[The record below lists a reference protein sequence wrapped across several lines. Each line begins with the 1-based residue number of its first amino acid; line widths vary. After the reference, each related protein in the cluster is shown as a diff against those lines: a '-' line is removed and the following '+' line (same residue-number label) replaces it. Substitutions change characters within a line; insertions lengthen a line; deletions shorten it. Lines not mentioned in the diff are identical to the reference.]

1 MNAQQPGSKQNPTP
15 HWVVGVDVG
24 GTFTDLFVLD
34 EIAGTA
40 RIVKVPSTRGEESRG
55 FMNGIHQVTQG
66 ASAAAVATIVHGTT
80 VGTNALLERKV
91 ARTGIITTRGFR
103 DVLEMRRRDR
113 PQTWGLR
120 GSFTPIVPR
129 QLRLEVDER
138 VLADGQVH
146 TPVDLEQVKQQ
157 TQALLDA
164 GCEAVCVFFI
174 NTYANASNEQA
185 AVAAVRALWPNPHV
199 TAASEV
205 LPEIREFERC
215 STATLN
221 AALQPVVGSYLA
233 RLENDL
239 REQGFA
245 GELLIVQ
252 SNGGV
257 MSRQTACDVPV
268 RTALSGPAAGVMAC
282 AAIARAAGFPN
293 VITGDIGGTSFDVS
307 LVANGQAALAA
318 QTSIEFGLVVRSP
331 MIQIETIGAG
341 GGSIALVD
349 ASGMLQVGPESAG
362 SVPGP
367 ACYARGNTRPTVTD
381 ANVLLGRIAADRP
394 LGGGL
399 LQAMDAALSE
409 QAIQSHIGQ
418 ALGLETLAAAEA
430 ILTVANAKMAGAV
443 RVVSIEK
450 GHDPRQFAY
459 MPFGG
464 GGGLHV
470 CAMMREVGVATG
482 IVPRYPGVTS
492 ALGCVMADMRHDAVQ
507 TLNQALPDVNF
518 INVLQRIDILSE
530 ACQKRLDS
538 AGVRFIAVDE
548 VIAMDMLFTG
558 QTHTLQVT
566 VQREQLSLEGLG
578 LAFSAAYQA
587 AFGRVLEGPVIR
599 LMNLRYARIGR
610 RPKFDLSLLAPKGP
624 GSSKPLGSQRV
635 YHQGRWWDA
644 VRYARLD
651 LPVGAHIQGPAILEQ
666 ADTTVWLE
674 PGFQARVDELG
685 NLLVSLDPSL

>member
-331 MIQIETIGAG
+331 MLRIETIGAG

>member
-1 MNAQQPGSKQNPTP
+1 MSQKR
-15 HWVVGVDVG
+15 WVVGVDVG

-34 EIAGTA
+34 EQTGTA
-40 RIVKVPSTRGEESRG
+40 RIVKVPSTRGEEARG
-55 FMNGIHQVTQG
+55 FMNGIQKISEDG
-66 ASAAAVATIVHGTT
+66 SASGVASIVHGTT

-129 QLRLEVDER
+129 ALRLEVDER
-138 VLADGQVH
+138 VLADGQIH
-146 TPVDLEQVKQQ
+146 TPVDLGQVKAQA
-157 TQALLDA
+157 QALLDA

-174 NTYANASNEQA
+174 NAYANMANEQA
-185 AVAAVRALWPNPHV
+185 AVAAVRAMWPNPHV

-221 AALQPVVGSYLA
+221 AALQPVVGSYLT
-233 RLENDL
+233 RLESDL
-239 REQGFA
+239 RGQGFE

-282 AAIARAAGFPN
+282 AAIARAAGYPN
-293 VITGDIGGTSFDVS
+293 VMTGDMGGTSFDVS
-307 LVANGQAALAA
+307 LVAQGEAALAA

-341 GGSIALVD
+341 GGSIASVD

-367 ACYARGNTRPTVTD
+367 ACYDRGNTRPTVTD
-381 ANVLLGRIAADRP
+381 ANVFLGRIAADRP

-399 LQAMDAALSE
+399 LQALRADLSE
-409 QAIQSHIGQ
+409 QAIQKHV
-418 ALGLETLAAAEA
+418 AEPLGLSTMEAAEA

-507 TLNQALPDVNF
+507 TLNQALNDVNF
-518 INVLQRIDILSE
+518 NEVLARIDQLAE
-530 ACQKRLDS
+530 ACQTRLDS
-538 AGVRFIAVDE
+538 AGVRFVAVDE
-548 VIAMDMLFTG
+548 NIALDMLFTG
-558 QTHTLQVT
+558 QTHTLQVN
-566 VQREQLSLEGLG
+566 VQRSQLSAEGLRQT
-578 LAFSAAYQA
+578 FTEAYQS

-599 LMNLRYARIGR
+599 VMNLRYARIGR
-610 RPKFDLSLLAPKGP
+610 RPKFDLSVLAPVGA
-624 GSSKPLGSQRV
+624 GSTQPLGVQRV
-635 YHQGRWWDA
+635 YHQRQWWDA
-644 VRYARLD
+644 QRYARLE
-651 LPVGAHIQGPAILEQ
+651 LPIGAKVNGPAILEQ

-674 PGFQARVDELG
+674 PGFEAKVDAMG
-685 NLLVSLDPSL
+685 NLLVTAQV

>member
-1 MNAQQPGSKQNPTP
+1 MSGKASYI
-15 HWVVGVDVG
+15 VGVDVG
-24 GTFTDLFVLD
+24 GTFTDLFVLNEAD
-34 EIAGTA
+34 GSA

-55 FMNGIHQVTQG
+55 FMNGVAKVTES
-66 ASAAAVATIVHGTT
+66 ASEIATVVHGTT

-120 GSFTPIVPR
+120 GSFEPIVPR
-129 QLRLEVDER
+129 HLRLEVDER
-138 VLADGQVH
+138 VLADGTVH
-146 TPVDLEQVKQQ
+146 TPVDLDQVKAQA
-157 TQALLDA
+157 QALLDA

-174 NTYANASNEQA
+174 NTYANPANEQG
-185 AVAAVRALWPNPHV
+185 AVAAVRSLWPNPHV

-233 RLENDL
+233 RLESDL
-239 REQGFA
+239 RAQGFA

-268 RTALSGPAAGVMAC
+268 RTALSGPAAGVIAC

-293 VITGDIGGTSFDVS
+293 AITGDMGGTSFDVS
-307 LVANGQAALAA
+307 LVANGEAALAA
-318 QTSIEFGLVVRSP
+318 QTSIEFGMVVRSP

-341 GGSIALVD
+341 GGSIASVD

-362 SVPGP
+362 SIPGP
-367 ACYARGNTRPTVTD
+367 ACYGRGNTRPTVTD

-399 LQAMDAALSE
+399 LAAMDTQKA
-409 QAIQSHIGQ
+409 QDAIATHV
-418 ALGLETLAAAEA
+418 AEPLGLEVMAAAEA

-443 RVVSIEK
+443 RVVSIER

-470 CAMMREVGVATG
+470 CAMMREVGVGTG

-507 TLNQALPDVNF
+507 TLNKTLAELDVTDLRERVATLAAN
-518 INVLQRIDILSE
+518 
-530 ACQKRLDS
+530 CQERLDS
-538 AGVRFIAVDE
+538 AGVKFVSVQEIIAL
-548 VIAMDMLFTG
+548 DMLYAG
-558 QTHTLQVT
+558 QTHTVQVP
-566 VQREQLSLEGLG
+566 VPPDALNHEGIRA
-578 LAFSAAYQA
+578 AFETAYRA
-587 AFGRVLEGPVIR
+587 AFGRVLDGIAVR
-599 LMNLRYARIGR
+599 VMNLRYARVGV
-610 RPKFDLSLLAPKGP
+610 RPKFDLTVLAPQTTEQ
-624 GSSKPLGSQRV
+624 KPSLGVQRV
-635 YHQGRWWDA
+635 FHAGQWWDA
-644 VRYARLD
+644 ARHARLD
-651 LPVGAHIQGPAILEQ
+651 LPVGACIEGPAILEQ
-666 ADTTVWLE
+666 PDTTVWLE
-674 PGFQARVDELG
+674 PGFSATVDTLG
-685 NLLVSLDPSL
+685 NLLVRAL

>member
-1 MNAQQPGSKQNPTP
+1 MSQKR
-15 HWVVGVDVG
+15 WVVGVDVG

-34 EIAGTA
+34 EQTGTA
-40 RIVKVPSTRGEESRG
+40 RIVKVPSTRGEEARG
-55 FMNGIHQVTQG
+55 FMNGIQKISEDG
-66 ASAAAVATIVHGTT
+66 SASGVASIVHGTT

-129 QLRLEVDER
+129 ALRLEVDER
-138 VLADGQVH
+138 VLADGHIH
-146 TPVDLEQVKQQ
+146 TPVNIDQVKAQA
-157 TQALLDA
+157 QALLDA

-174 NTYANASNEQA
+174 NAYANMANEQA
-185 AVAAVRALWPNPHV
+185 AVAAVRAMWPNPHV

-221 AALQPVVGSYLA
+221 AALQPVVGSYLT
-233 RLENDL
+233 RLESDL
-239 REQGFA
+239 RGQGFD

-293 VITGDIGGTSFDVS
+293 VMTGDMGGTSFDVS
-307 LVANGQAALAA
+307 LVAKGEAALAA

-341 GGSIALVD
+341 GGSIASVD

-367 ACYARGNTRPTVTD
+367 ACYDRGNTRPTVTD

-399 LQAMDAALSE
+399 LQAMRSDLSE
-409 QAIQSHIGQ
+409 KAIQTHV
-418 ALGLETLAAAEA
+418 AEPLGLSTMEAAEA

-507 TLNQALPDVNF
+507 TLNQALSDVNF
-518 INVLQRIDILSE
+518 KDVVTRIDKLAE
-530 ACQKRLDS
+530 ACQTRLDS
-538 AGVRFIAVDE
+538 AGVRFVAVDE
-548 VIAMDMLFTG
+548 GIALDMLFTG
-558 QTHTLQVT
+558 QTHTLQVN
-566 VQREQLSLEGLG
+566 VQRAQLSAEGLR
-578 LAFSAAYQA
+578 LAFTEAYQH

-599 LMNLRYARIGR
+599 VMNLRYARIGR
-610 RPKFDLSLLAPKGP
+610 RPKFDLSVLAPVGV
-624 GSSKPLGSQRV
+624 GSTQPLGVQRV
-635 YHQGRWWDA
+635 YHQGQWWDA
-644 VRYARLD
+644 QRYARLE
-651 LPVGAHIQGPAILEQ
+651 LPVGAQVQGPAILEQ

-674 PGFQARVDELG
+674 PGFDAKVDAMG
-685 NLLVSLDPSL
+685 NLLVTVQP

>member
-1 MNAQQPGSKQNPTP
+1 MSQKR
-15 HWVVGVDVG
+15 WVVGVDVG

-34 EIAGTA
+34 EQTGTA
-40 RIVKVPSTRGEESRG
+40 RIVKVPSTRGEEARG
-55 FMNGIHQVTQG
+55 FMNGIQKISEDG
-66 ASAAAVATIVHGTT
+66 SASGVASIVHGTT

-91 ARTGIITTRGFR
+91 AQTGIITTRGFR

-129 QLRLEVDER
+129 ALRLEVDER
-138 VLADGQVH
+138 VLADGHIH
-146 TPVDLEQVKQQ
+146 TPVDIDQVKAQA
-157 TQALLDA
+157 QALLDA

-174 NTYANASNEQA
+174 NAYANTANEQA
-185 AVAAVRALWPNPHV
+185 AVTAVRAMWPNPHV

-221 AALQPVVGSYLA
+221 AALQPVVGSYLT
-233 RLENDL
+233 RLETDL
-239 REQGFA
+239 RGQGFE

-282 AAIARAAGFPN
+282 AAIARAAGYPN
-293 VITGDIGGTSFDVS
+293 VMTGDMGGTSFDVS
-307 LVANGQAALAA
+307 LVAKGEAALSA

-341 GGSIALVD
+341 GGSIASVD

-367 ACYARGNTRPTVTD
+367 ACYDHGNTRPTVTD
-381 ANVLLGRIAADRP
+381 ANVLLGRIAANRP

-399 LQAMDAALSE
+399 LQALRSDLSEKAIQTHVAEPLALST
-409 QAIQSHIGQ
+409 
-418 ALGLETLAAAEA
+418 LEAAEA

-507 TLNQALPDVNF
+507 TLNQALSDVNF
-518 INVLQRIDILSE
+518 KDVVSRIDQLAE
-530 ACQKRLDS
+530 ACQTRLDS
-538 AGVRFIAVDE
+538 AGVRFVAVDE
-548 VIAMDMLFTG
+548 SIALDMLFTG
-558 QTHTLQVT
+558 QTHTLQVN
-566 VQREQLSLEGLG
+566 VQRAQLSAEGLRA
-578 LAFSAAYQA
+578 AFTEAYQH

-599 LMNLRYARIGR
+599 VMNLRYARIGR
-610 RPKFDLSLLAPKGP
+610 RPKFDLSVLAPVGA
-624 GSSKPLGSQRV
+624 GSTQALGVQRV
-635 YHQGRWWDA
+635 YHQGQWWGA
-644 VRYARLD
+644 QRYARLE
-651 LPVGAHIQGPAILEQ
+651 LPVGAQVQGPAILEQ

-674 PGFQARVDELG
+674 PGFVAKVDAMG
-685 NLLVSLDPSL
+685 NLLVTAQP

>member
-1 MNAQQPGSKQNPTP
+1 MSQKR
-15 HWVVGVDVG
+15 WVVGVDVG

-34 EIAGTA
+34 EQTGTA
-40 RIVKVPSTRGEESRG
+40 RIVKVPSTRGEEARG
-55 FMNGIHQVTQG
+55 FMNGIQKISEDG
-66 ASAAAVATIVHGTT
+66 SASGVASIVHGTT

-91 ARTGIITTRGFR
+91 ARTGIITTHGFR

-129 QLRLEVDER
+129 ALRLEVDER
-138 VLADGQVH
+138 VLADGHIH
-146 TPVDLEQVKQQ
+146 TPVAIDQVKAQA
-157 TQALLDA
+157 QALLDA

-174 NTYANASNEQA
+174 NAYANMANEQA
-185 AVAAVRALWPNPHV
+185 AVAAVRAMWPNPHV

-221 AALQPVVGSYLA
+221 AALQPVVGSYLT
-233 RLENDL
+233 RLETDL
-239 REQGFA
+239 RGQGFE

-282 AAIARAAGFPN
+282 AAIARAAGYPN
-293 VITGDIGGTSFDVS
+293 VMTGDMGGTSFDVS
-307 LVANGQAALAA
+307 LVAKGEAALAA

-341 GGSIALVD
+341 GGSIASVD

-367 ACYARGNTRPTVTD
+367 ACYDHGNTRPTVTD

-399 LQAMDAALSE
+399 LQALRSDLSE
-409 QAIQSHIGQ
+409 KAIQTHVAEPLS
-418 ALGLETLAAAEA
+418 LSTMEAAEA

-507 TLNQALPDVNF
+507 TLNQALSDVNF
-518 INVLQRIDILSE
+518 KDVVTRIDKLAE
-530 ACQKRLDS
+530 ACQTRLDS
-538 AGVRFIAVDE
+538 AGVRFVAVDE
-548 VIAMDMLFTG
+548 SIALDMLFTG
-558 QTHTLQVT
+558 QTHTLQVN
-566 VQREQLSLEGLG
+566 VQRAQLSAEGLQS
-578 LAFSAAYQA
+578 AFTDAYQH

-599 LMNLRYARIGR
+599 VMNLRYARIGR
-610 RPKFDLSLLAPKGP
+610 RPKFDLSVLAPVGV
-624 GSSKPLGSQRV
+624 GSTQPLGVQRV
-635 YHQGRWWDA
+635 YHQGQWWDA
-644 VRYARLD
+644 QRYARLE
-651 LPVGAHIQGPAILEQ
+651 LPVGAQVQGPAILEQ

-674 PGFQARVDELG
+674 PGFDAKVDAMG
-685 NLLVSLDPSL
+685 NLLVTAQP

>member
-1 MNAQQPGSKQNPTP
+1 MSGKASYI
-15 HWVVGVDVG
+15 VGVDVG
-24 GTFTDLFVLD
+24 GTFTDLFVLND
-34 EIAGTA
+34 ADGSA
-40 RIVKVPSTRGEESRG
+40 RIVKVPSTRGEEARG
-55 FMNGIHQVTQG
+55 FMNGVAKITD
-66 ASAAAVATIVHGTT
+66 SAAEIATVVHGTT

-120 GSFTPIVPR
+120 GSFEPIVPR
-129 QLRLEVDER
+129 HLRLEVDER
-138 VLADGQVH
+138 VLADGSVH
-146 TPVDLEQVKQQ
+146 TPVDLDQVKAQA
-157 TQALLDA
+157 QALLDA

-174 NTYANASNEQA
+174 NTYANPSNEQA

-221 AALQPVVGSYLA
+221 AALQPVVGSYLK
-233 RLENDL
+233 RLEGDL
-239 REQGFA
+239 RTQGFA

-268 RTALSGPAAGVMAC
+268 RTALSGPAAGVIAC
-282 AAIARAAGFPN
+282 AAIARAAGYPN
-293 VITGDIGGTSFDVS
+293 AITGDMGGTSFDVS
-307 LVANGQAALAA
+307 LVANGEAALAA
-318 QTSIEFGLVVRSP
+318 QTSIEFGMVVRSP

-341 GGSIALVD
+341 GGSIASVD

-362 SVPGP
+362 SIPGP
-367 ACYARGNTRPTVTD
+367 ACYGRGNTRPTVTD

-399 LQAMDAALSE
+399 LAAMDSKKSRE
-409 QAIQSHIGQ
+409 AIQTHVAQ
-418 ALGLETLAAAEA
+418 PLGLDVMAAAEA

-443 RVVSIEK
+443 RVVSIER
-450 GHDPRQFAY
+450 GYVPRQFAY

-470 CAMMREVGVATG
+470 CAMMREVGVGTG

-507 TLNQALPDVNF
+507 TLNKTLAELDVADLRERVAALAASCQA
-518 INVLQRIDILSE
+518 
-530 ACQKRLDS
+530 RLDS
-538 AGVRFIAVDE
+538 AGVKFVQVQEIIAL
-548 VIAMDMLFTG
+548 DMLYAG
-558 QTHTLQVT
+558 QTHTVQVP
-566 VQREQLSLEGLG
+566 VQSEALNHGGIRT
-578 LAFSAAYQA
+578 AFEAAYLA
-587 AFGRVLEGPVIR
+587 AFGRVLDGIVVR
-599 LMNLRYARIGR
+599 VMNLRYARVGV
-610 RPKFDLSLLAPKGP
+610 RPKFDLTVLAPQTTEQP
-624 GSSKPLGSQRV
+624 PSLGVQRV
-635 YHQGRWWDA
+635 FHAGQWWDA
-644 VRYARLD
+644 ARHARLD
-651 LPVGAHIQGPAILEQ
+651 LPVGACIEGPAILEQ
-666 ADTTVWLE
+666 PDTTVWLE
-674 PGFQARVDELG
+674 PGFTATVDTLG
-685 NLLVSLDPSL
+685 NLLVRAV

>member
-1 MNAQQPGSKQNPTP
+1 MSGKASYI
-15 HWVVGVDVG
+15 VGVDVG
-24 GTFTDLFVLD
+24 GTFTDLFVLNEAD
-34 EIAGTA
+34 GSA

-55 FMNGIHQVTQG
+55 FMNGVAKVTDS
-66 ASAAAVATIVHGTT
+66 ASEIATVVHGTT

-120 GSFTPIVPR
+120 GSFEPIVPR
-129 QLRLEVDER
+129 HLRLEVDER
-138 VLADGQVH
+138 VLADGTVH
-146 TPVDLEQVKQQ
+146 TPVDLDQVKAQA
-157 TQALLDA
+157 QALLDA

-174 NTYANASNEQA
+174 NTYANPANEQA
-185 AVAAVRALWPNPHV
+185 AVAAVRSLWPNPHV

-233 RLENDL
+233 RLESDL
-239 REQGFA
+239 RAQGFA

-268 RTALSGPAAGVMAC
+268 RTALSGPAAGVIAC

-293 VITGDIGGTSFDVS
+293 AITGDMGGTSFDVS
-307 LVANGQAALAA
+307 LVANGEAALAA
-318 QTSIEFGLVVRSP
+318 QTSIEFGMVVRSP

-341 GGSIALVD
+341 GGSIASVD

-362 SVPGP
+362 SIPGP
-367 ACYARGNTRPTVTD
+367 ACYGRGNTRPTVTD

-399 LQAMDAALSE
+399 LAAMDTQKA
-409 QAIQSHIGQ
+409 QVAIATHV
-418 ALGLETLAAAEA
+418 AEPLGLEVMAAAEA

-443 RVVSIEK
+443 RVVSIER

-470 CAMMREVGVATG
+470 CAMMREVGVGTG

-507 TLNQALPDVNF
+507 TLNKTLAELDVTDLRERVATLAAN
-518 INVLQRIDILSE
+518 
-530 ACQKRLDS
+530 CQERLDS
-538 AGVRFIAVDE
+538 AGVKFVSVQEIIAL
-548 VIAMDMLFTG
+548 DMLYAG
-558 QTHTLQVT
+558 QTHTVQVP
-566 VQREQLSLEGLG
+566 VQPDALNHEGIRA
-578 LAFSAAYQA
+578 AFETAYRA
-587 AFGRVLEGPVIR
+587 AFGRVLDGIAVR
-599 LMNLRYARIGR
+599 VMNLRYARVGV
-610 RPKFDLSLLAPKGP
+610 RPKFDLAVLAPQTTEQ
-624 GSSKPLGSQRV
+624 KPSLGVQRV
-635 YHQGRWWDA
+635 FHAGQWWDA
-644 VRYARLD
+644 ARHARLD
-651 LPVGAHIQGPAILEQ
+651 LPVGACIEGPAILEQ
-666 ADTTVWLE
+666 PDTTVWLE
-674 PGFQARVDELG
+674 PGFSATVDTLG
-685 NLLVSLDPSL
+685 NLLVRAL

>member
-138 VLADGQVH
+138 VLADGQVQ

-174 NTYANASNEQA
+174 NAYANASNEQA